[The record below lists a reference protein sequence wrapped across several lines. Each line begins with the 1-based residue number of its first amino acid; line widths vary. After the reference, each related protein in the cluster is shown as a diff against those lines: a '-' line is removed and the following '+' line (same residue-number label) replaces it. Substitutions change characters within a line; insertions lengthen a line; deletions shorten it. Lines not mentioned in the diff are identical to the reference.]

1 MEGAL
6 VALNANNVMVGTTGG
21 VYVAPT
27 TTAAP
32 SAYDSALDPL
42 FVDLGYIS
50 DAGISETLDKS
61 PQDVRAW
68 QNGAL
73 VRRVITESSQ
83 TFNMTFIETNKNTV
97 ELYYGAKVS
106 ADGSIKIDPSKTG
119 GKQSFVIDVIDGEFI
134 KRTYI
139 PSGEVT
145 EVGDM
150 TYSNGDPIGYEV
162 TLTAYASTSG
172 DESHTAI
179 SWFGAFDTT
188 GA

>member
-1 MEGAL
+1 M
-6 VALNANNVMVGTTGG
+6 ALNANNVQVGTTGG
-21 VYVAPT
+21 VHVAPT
-27 TTAAP
+27 TAAAP
-32 SAYDSALDPL
+32 TDYNTALDPL
-42 FVDLGYIS
+42 FLDLGYIS

-68 QNGAL
+68 QNSAL

-83 TFNMTFIETNKNTV
+83 TFNMTFIETNKQAV
-97 ELYYGAKVS
+97 ELYYGATIG

-119 GKQSFVIDVIDGEFI
+119 GKQSFVIDVIDGDFI

-150 TYSNGDPIGYEV
+150 TYSAGDPIGYEV
-162 TLTAYASTSG
+162 TITAYASTSG
-172 DESHTAI
+172 DESYTAI
-179 SWFGAFDTT
+179 SWFGKFDTT

>member
-1 MEGAL
+1 M
-6 VALNANNVMVGTTGG
+6 ALNATNVMVGTTGG

-27 TTAAP
+27 TAAAP
-32 SAYDSALDPL
+32 TEHDSALDPL
-42 FVDLGYIS
+42 FINLGYIS

-61 PQDVRAW
+61 PQDIRAW
-68 QNGAL
+68 QNSAL

-83 TFNMTFIETNKNTV
+83 TFNMTFIETKKETV
-97 ELYYGAKVS
+97 QLYYGASVA
-106 ADGSIKIDPSKTG
+106 ADGSLKIDPSKTG
-119 GKQSFVIDVIDGEFI
+119 GRKSFVIDVIDGDFI

-150 TYSNGDPIGYEV
+150 TYSAGDPIGYEV
-162 TLTAYASTSG
+162 TLTAYASTTG
-172 DESHTAI
+172 DESYSAI